1 MEAPSE
7 GDDEEE
13 NGNYSEDE
21 GELNFLL
28 WFLYTLQIRRTIIY
42 HTFLEAKIINIRR
55 DNDSKFPAQTCV
67 LFQIT

>member
-28 WFLYTLQIRRTIIY
+28 WFLYTLQIRRTIIH
-42 HTFLEAKIINIRR
+42 HTFLEAKIINIRK
-55 DNDSKFPAQTCV
+55 DNDSKFLVQTCV

>member
-28 WFLYTLQIRRTIIY
+28 WFLYTLQIRRG
-42 HTFLEAKIINIRR
+42 KN
-55 DNDSKFPAQTCV
+55 N
-67 LFQIT
+67 